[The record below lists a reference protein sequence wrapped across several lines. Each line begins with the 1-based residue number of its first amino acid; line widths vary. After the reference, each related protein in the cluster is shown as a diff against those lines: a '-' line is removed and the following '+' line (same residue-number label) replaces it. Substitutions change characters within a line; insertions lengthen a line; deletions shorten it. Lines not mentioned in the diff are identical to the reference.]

1 MRLPR
6 LRFTIRRMMVVVT
19 VFGVVTVELINL
31 PEAAWVGHASI
42 PLEFVI
48 LDALTGQ
55 PLEGA
60 SIRLVE
66 STPEYEATTGAEGR
80 SKIIINA
87 MIGGRSSL
95 VRNTRVVNYA
105 WALVVTA
112 DHYRG
117 VNEPLWEVARGPRYH
132 SDPAPPPIVVR
143 PVPCR
148 WACNEGFARN

>member
-6 LRFTIRRMMVVVT
+6 LRFNIKRMMVVFA
-19 VFGVVTVELINL
+19 VFGVMTVVLIIL
-31 PEAAWVGHASI
+31 SEADWVGHASI

-48 LDALTGQ
+48 LDAVTGQ

-66 STPEYEATTGAEGR
+66 SRPEYEATTGAEGR
-80 SKIIINA
+80 AKIIINA

-105 WALVVTA
+105 WELVVAA

-117 VNEPLWEVARGPRYH
+117 VNESLREVTRGPRYH

-143 PVPCR
+143 LVPL
-148 WACNEGFARN
+148 GM